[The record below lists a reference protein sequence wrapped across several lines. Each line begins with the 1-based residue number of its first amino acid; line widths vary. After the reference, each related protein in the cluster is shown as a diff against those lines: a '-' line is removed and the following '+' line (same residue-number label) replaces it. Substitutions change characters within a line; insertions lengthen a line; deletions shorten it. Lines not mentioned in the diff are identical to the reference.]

1 MEKKYAYLRELNY
14 SELVNTN
21 GGENRSFVANVFYNF
36 HVFCNRTFDW
46 LGEHPVDYTGYSG
59 T

>member
-1 MEKKYAYLRELNY
+1 MYFRELNY